1 MVQQASSLLGK
12 TGSAACPAARG
23 LPAVLCCAA
32 LLPSLCG
39 AFALLCTRP
48 GAVVVV
54 VVVVVHLDS
63 RNVRNRVTVLHVLPP
78 TIRVAQIF
86 MAMTSSRGSVC
97 DRCACPDLAYGII
110 GQGSGSL
117 PTHQQHGSGQ
127 EESR

>member
-1 MVQQASSLLGK
+1 MVQQGSSLLGK

-32 LLPSLCG
+32 PLPSLCG

-48 GAVVVV
+48 GAVVVM
-54 VVVVVHLDS
+54 VVHLDS

-78 TIRVAQIF
+78 TSRVAQIF
-86 MAMTSSRGSVC
+86 LAMNSSRGSVC

-110 GQGSGSL
+110 GQVRSL
-117 PTHQQHGSGQ
+117 PAHQQHGSGQ
-127 EESR
+127 ESR